1 MKEEKHLLNLLIE
14 IADRQAD
21 QLLRTAAE
29 RLHRQKTSDGKK
41 FLLGTVSLSQWH
53 GLITEA
59 ARSQTV
65 RGILAYLDSDKA
77 PPWTETKGKEITN
90 ALLRE
95 IAMMRKQAEGEAS
108 RMLEKVRSV
117 VGEEKNLFSAEQ
129 ITDDLLWRWTFH
141 YLSLVTRL
149 KRGGA

>member
-1 MKEEKHLLNLLIE
+1 MREEEHLLNLLIE
-14 IADRQAD
+14 IEDRQAT
-21 QLLRTAAE
+21 QRLRTAAE
-29 RLHRQKTSDGKK
+29 RLHRQRTCEGKK

-65 RGILAYLDSDKA
+65 RGILTYLNSDKA
-77 PPWTETKGKEITN
+77 PPWTETTGKEIRD
-90 ALLRE
+90 ALLGE
-95 IAMMRKQAEGEAS
+95 IAMMRKQAEREAS
-108 RMLEKVRSV
+108 RILEKVRSV
-117 VGEEKNLFSAEQ
+117 VGEGKSIPSAEQ